1 MSMLV
6 RFTNPDSPTS
16 TDQYDQVLQ
25 RLEADSG
32 QWPPEGMEYHC
43 AFLVDG
49 SINVSEVW
57 ESEEKFRAFG
67 ERLMP
72 ILADAGIDP
81 GEPAILEVHNT
92 VKG

>member
-6 RFTNPDSPTS
+6 RFTNDSPTS
-16 TDQYDQVLQ
+16 TDQYDQVIQ
-25 RLEADSG
+25 RLEADSEP
-32 QWPPEGMEYHC
+32 WPPDGMEYHC

-49 SINVSEVW
+49 NINVSEVW

-72 ILADAGIDP
+72 ILADTGIDP
-81 GEPAILEVHNT
+81 GQPAILEVHNT